1 MIILIEILDSAVIVA
16 GALVFII
23 SGIVEVIKQAIDLH
37 TKYIPLLSLVIGLV
51 TGVAI
56 ALGFNLP
63 LAETILAG
71 GIGGLGASGL
81 YDNFKSV

>member
-1 MIILIEILDSAVIVA
+1 MLVEILDNAVIVA

-23 SGIVEVIKQAIDLH
+23 SGIVEVIKQATDLDN
-37 TKYIPLLSLVIGLV
+37 KYIPLLSLAIGFG

-56 ALGFNLP
+56 PLGFNLP

>member
-1 MIILIEILDSAVIVA
+1 MVEILDNAVIVA

-23 SGIVEVIKQAIDLH
+23 NGIVEVIKQATDLDN
-37 TKYIPLLSLVIGLV
+37 KYIPLLSLVIGFGI
-51 TGVAI
+51 GVAI
-56 ALGFNLP
+56 ALGFSLP

>member
-1 MIILIEILDSAVIVA
+1 MIEILDNAVIVA

-23 SGIVEVIKQAIDLH
+23 NGIVEVIKQATDLDN
-37 TKYIPLLSLVIGLV
+37 KYIPLLSLTIGFGL
-51 TGVAI
+51 GVAI

>member
-1 MIILIEILDSAVIVA
+1 MLVEILDNAVIVA

-23 SGIVEVIKQAIDLH
+23 SGIVEVIKQATDLD
-37 TKYIPLLSLVIGLV
+37 KKFIPLLSLVIGFGI
-51 TGVAI
+51 GVAI

-63 LAETILAG
+63 LAETILSG

>member
-1 MIILIEILDSAVIVA
+1 MLVEILDNAVIVA
-16 GALVFII
+16 GTLVFII
-23 SGIVEVIKQAIDLH
+23 SGIVEVIKQATDLD
-37 TKYIPLLSLVIGLV
+37 KKFIPLLSLVIGFGI
-51 TGVAI
+51 GVAI

>member
-1 MIILIEILDSAVIVA
+1 MLVEILENAVIVA

-23 SGIVEVIKQAIDLH
+23 NGIVEVIKQATDLDN
-37 TKYIPLLSLVIGLV
+37 KYIPLLSLVIGFV
-51 TGVAI
+51 IGIAI
-56 ALGFNLP
+56 AFGFNLP

>member
-1 MIILIEILDSAVIVA
+1 MLVEILDNAVIVA

-23 SGIVEVIKQAIDLH
+23 SGIVEVIKQATDLNN
-37 TKYIPLLSLVIGLV
+37 KFIPLLSLVIGFG
-51 TGVAI
+51 TGIAI

>member
-1 MIILIEILDSAVIVA
+1 MIEILDNAVIVA
-16 GALVFII
+16 GSLVFII
-23 SGIVEVIKQAIDLH
+23 NGIVEVIKRATDLDN
-37 TKYIPLLSLVIGLV
+37 KYIPLLSLVIGF
-51 TGVAI
+51 GIGIAI
-56 ALGFNLP
+56 AFGFNLP

>member
-1 MIILIEILDSAVIVA
+1 MLVEILDNAVIVA
-16 GALVFII
+16 GTLVFII
-23 SGIVEVIKQAIDLH
+23 SGIVEVIKQATDLDN
-37 TKYIPLLSLVIGLV
+37 KFIPLLSLVIGFGI
-51 TGVAI
+51 GVAI

>member
-1 MIILIEILDSAVIVA
+1 MLVEILDNAVIVA

-23 SGIVEVIKQAIDLH
+23 SGIVEVIKQATDLNN
-37 TKYIPLLSLVIGLV
+37 KYIPLLSLVIGFG

>member
-1 MIILIEILDSAVIVA
+1 MLVEILDNAVIVA

-23 SGIVEVIKQAIDLH
+23 SGIVEVVKQATDLDN
-37 TKYIPLLSLVIGLV
+37 KYIPLLSLVIGFV
-51 TGVAI
+51 IGIAI

>member
-1 MIILIEILDSAVIVA
+1 MLVEILDNAVVVA

-23 SGIVEVIKQAIDLH
+23 SGIVEAIKRATDLD
-37 TKYIPLLSLVIGLV
+37 TKYIPLLSVVIGF
-51 TGVAI
+51 GIGIAI